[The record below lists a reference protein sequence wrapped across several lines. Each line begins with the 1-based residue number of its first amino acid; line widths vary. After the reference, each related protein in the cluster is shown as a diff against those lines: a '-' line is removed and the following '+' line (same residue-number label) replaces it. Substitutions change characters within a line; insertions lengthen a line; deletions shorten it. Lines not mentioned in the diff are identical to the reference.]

1 METLAMTRRY
11 SGKSLGHSSSVGLIL
26 IDARPRRHEERSRY
40 HSRNRQL
47 DQATTQLN
55 NFENSELPAFKQ
67 WFERELA
74 SPLGILR
81 KLQQQLQ
88 ELQGVVFDVEHYAG
102 ITGISRAAAYR
113 QIMAAKAAGKLEQ
126 LWEEVLKS
134 NDPDSPADDDCGED
148 PFAAFR
154 ASSKSAED
162 HEEQYNDRETYS
174 ERETRRPAGA
184 PRPSAANAAEDY
196 AKSLYRRLVR
206 VLHPDMNPAT
216 GLEKLWEEVQQAY
229 ALGDIAELE
238 RLQRVI
244 LKGEART
251 IDLEAIPISDII
263 ALRKVVETRL
273 RSLRQALREAKQH
286 PAWGFSAKAKGQ
298 AKRQDLKRSLSGA
311 LAMDMQVMRA
321 ELRDLERAIT
331 HWAKAQMRPKSQAGR
346 GRDKHRGG
354 HSASY

>member
-1 METLAMTRRY
+1 MTRRQ
-11 SGKSLGHSSSVGLIL
+11 SGNSLGHSSSVALIL
-26 IDARPRRHEERSRY
+26 IDARPRRHEERTRY

-55 NFENSELPAFKQ
+55 NFENNELPAFQQ

-74 SPLGILR
+74 SPLGI
-81 KLQQQLQ
+81 
-88 ELQGVVFDVEHYAG
+88 
-102 ITGISRAAAYR
+102 
-113 QIMAAKAAGKLEQ
+113 QIMTAKAAGKLEQ
-126 LWEEVLKS
+126 LWEDVLKS
-134 NDPDSPADDDCGED
+134 NDQEKTTDDDCGED

-154 ASSKSAED
+154 ASAESAQD
-162 HEEQYNDRETYS
+162 GEEQYTARD
-174 ERETRRPAGA
+174 TRRSAET
-184 PRPSAANAAEDY
+184 PRQSAATAAEDY

-206 VLHPDMNPAT
+206 VLHPDMNPAS
-216 GLEKLWEEVQQAY
+216 GLERLWEEVQHAY
-229 ALGDIAELE
+229 ALGNISELE

-244 LKGEART
+244 LKNEART

-273 RSLRQALREAKQH
+273 RSLRKALREAKQH

-321 ELRDLERAIT
+321 ELRDLERAVA
-331 HWAKAQMRPKSQAGR
+331 HWAKAQMRPKSNSGR
-346 GRDKHRGG
+346 SRDKHRGG

>member
-1 METLAMTRRY
+1 METLAMTRRH

-47 DQATTQLN
+47 DQATSQLN

-74 SPLGILR
+74 SPLSILR

-113 QIMAAKAAGKLEQ
+113 QIMTAKAAGNLDQ
-126 LWEEVLKS
+126 LWADVLKS
-134 NDPDSPADDDCGED
+134 NDPDSQVDDECGED
-148 PFAAFR
+148 PFATFR

-162 HEEQYNDRETYS
+162 HDEPYN
-174 ERETRRPAGA
+174 EREARRPAETA
-184 PRPSAANAAEDY
+184 RPSAATAAEDY

-273 RSLRQALREAKQH
+273 RALRKALREAKQH

-298 AKRQDLKRSLSGA
+298 AKLQDLKRSLSGA

-331 HWAKAQMRPKSQAGR
+331 HWAKAQMRPKSHAGR

-354 HSASY
+354 NSASY

>member
-1 METLAMTRRY
+1 MTRRQ
-11 SGKSLGHSSSVGLIL
+11 SGNSLGHSSSVALIL
-26 IDARPRRHEERSRY
+26 IDARPRRHEERTRY

-55 NFENSELPAFKQ
+55 NFENNELPAFQQ

-81 KLQQQLQ
+81 KLQLQLNDM
-88 ELQGVVFDVEHYAG
+88 QGVIFDVEHYAG

-113 QIMAAKAAGKLEQ
+113 QIMTAKAAGKLEQ
-126 LWEEVLKS
+126 LWEDVLKS
-134 NDPDSPADDDCGED
+134 NDQEKTTDDDCGED

-154 ASSKSAED
+154 ASAESAQD
-162 HEEQYNDRETYS
+162 GEEQYTARD
-174 ERETRRPAGA
+174 TRRSAET
-184 PRPSAANAAEDY
+184 PRQSAATAAEDY

-206 VLHPDMNPAT
+206 VLHPDMNPAS
-216 GLEKLWEEVQQAY
+216 GLERLWEEVQQAY
-229 ALGDIAELE
+229 ALGNISELE

-244 LKGEART
+244 LKNEART

-273 RSLRQALREAKQH
+273 RSLRKALREAKQH

-321 ELRDLERAIT
+321 ELRDLERAVA
-331 HWAKAQMRPKSQAGR
+331 HWAKAQMRPKSNSGR
-346 GRDKHRGG
+346 SRDKHRGG